1 MQSSLHLGD
10 IVPFRKLGRLFKL
23 ELTDWLSK
31 VERFMISVLKLVL
44 FLYTSSEWKLNF
56 LNIIFISI
64 KQVA

>member
-10 IVPFRKLGRLFKL
+10 IVPFRKLDHLLKL
-23 ELTDWLSK
+23 ELTEWLSK

-44 FLYTSSEWKLNF
+44 FLYTSSEWKLNL
-56 LNIIFISI
+56 LNTIFNSI